1 MVCTGIRDC
10 DTGVLPFSTCFSYL
24 VNPKEANMSI
34 IAIARASYSHG
45 KDIAE
50 RVAREL
56 NYRCISEE
64 VISLASQQ
72 SDIPE
77 NWLRRAVENAPTLRD
92 RFSYGKKK
100 YIAYIRSALLEFAA
114 RDNVVYHALA
124 GHFLL
129 EGIPNVLRVMISAT
143 MEERVQEIVTQENI
157 TKKAA
162 LKLIEKFDKERKKW
176 AMYFYGR
183 DPWDFNMYDLGLVI
197 GRLTIDDAVEEILN
211 TVKLP
216 SFQTSPESMNVLEN
230 ERLAAKIKSDLM
242 NFYSDVEVSAEG
254 GVITVHI
261 KRSLSQE
268 EALTDDIRNILLEMP
283 GVRDVHVNVIPYY

>member
-1 MVCTGIRDC
+1 
-10 DTGVLPFSTCFSYL
+10 
-24 VNPKEANMSI
+24 MSI

-45 KDIAE
+45 KKIAE

-56 NYRCISEE
+56 NYECVSEE

-72 SDIPE
+72 FDIPE

-100 YIAYIRSALLEFAA
+100 YVAYIRSALFEFAA

-143 MEERVQEIVTQENI
+143 IEERVKEIMQREDVS
-157 TKKAA
+157 KKEA
-162 LKLIEKFDKERKKW
+162 LKIIEKFDKERKKW
-176 AMYFYGR
+176 AMYFHGR
-183 DPWDFNMYDLGLVI
+183 DPWDISMYDLGIVI
-197 GRLTIDDAVEEILN
+197 GRLTIDDAVDKILT

-216 SFQTSPESMNVLEN
+216 SFQTSAESLRILKDES
-230 ERLAAKIKSDLM
+230 LAAKVKSDLM
-242 NFYSDVEVSAEG
+242 NFYADVEVSAENG
-254 GVITVHI
+254 IVTVHI
-261 KRSLSQE
+261 KRSLKQE
-268 EALTDDIRNILLEMP
+268 EALTDDIRGILMEMP
-283 GVRDVHVNVIPYY
+283 GVKEVQVNVIPVY